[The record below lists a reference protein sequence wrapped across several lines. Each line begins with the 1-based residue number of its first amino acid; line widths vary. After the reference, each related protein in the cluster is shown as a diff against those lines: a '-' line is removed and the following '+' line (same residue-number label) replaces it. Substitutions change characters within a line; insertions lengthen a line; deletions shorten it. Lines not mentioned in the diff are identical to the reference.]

1 MIDPSP
7 DSLSR
12 ARLDILCPLA
22 CLGGCLCDIDQRRY
36 WYARALDVAEKRGH
50 TRAVE
55 EIVTWLRATARSDV
69 ALCGDMTAGS
79 GAMLHAA
86 ILIERGDHREEPTPP
101 R

>member
-1 MIDPSP
+1 MSEPSP
-7 DSLSR
+7 EN
-12 ARLDILCPLA
+12 
-22 CLGGCLCDIDQRRY
+22 
-36 WYARALDVAEKRGH
+36 YARAMAVLNDARFNLPPAIYGSTLRQLAAAIDAAELRGH

-86 ILIERGDHREEPTPP
+86 ILIERGEHREETTP
-101 R
+101 